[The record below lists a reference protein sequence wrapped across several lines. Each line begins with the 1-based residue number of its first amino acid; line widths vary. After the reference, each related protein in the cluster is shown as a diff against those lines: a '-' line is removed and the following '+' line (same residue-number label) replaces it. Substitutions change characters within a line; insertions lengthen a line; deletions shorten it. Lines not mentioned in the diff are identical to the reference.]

1 LNLHLLGTHI
11 EVIRCG
17 NVDGIPPGS
26 KSPKTPNNF
35 IEFRGTGRLEGVA
48 GNTANYPLVYFFSR
62 CEDRAEPGSKGQPDP
77 LFVDRYYLHVYSN
90 PANPAGSTLLL
101 VNGNADPNIVTPVP
115 ITDGNMQIHITS
127 CALVP
132 VPQSA
137 ALVEQP
143 SPLGPQGQQSQQ
155 AELAQDAPEVADAA
169 LRSDQPV
176 PNPFSETTRIAYV
189 VMGEARDVEIGIYD
203 LAGRK
208 LRSLISNRLE
218 PGQYSVTW
226 DGRTDR
232 GERAPRGMYFVRTEV
247 RGQAQS
253 TRRVLYMK

>member
-48 GNTANYPLVYFFSR
+48 GNKANYPLVYFFSR

-77 LFVDRYYLHVYSN
+77 LFVDRYYLHVYLN
-90 PANPAGSTLLL
+90 PLNPAGSTLLL
-101 VNGNADPNIVTPVP
+101 VNGNADPTIVTPVP

-127 CALVP
+127 CEAIPVP
-132 VPQSA
+132 VSA
-137 ALVEQP
+137 ATVEQP
-143 SPLGPQGQQSQQ
+143 VPDGQQSLQSQQ
-155 AELAQDAPEVADAA
+155 AQDAPEATVAA

-176 PNPFSETTRIAYV
+176 PNPFVEMTRIAYDV
-189 VMGEARDVEIGIYD
+189 IGEAKEVEIGIYD
-203 LAGRK
+203 IAGRK
-208 LRSLISNRLE
+208 LRSLVSDRLE

-226 DGRTDR
+226 DGRSDR
-232 GERAPRGMYFVRTEV
+232 GERVPRGMYFVRTEV
-247 RGQAQS
+247 RGQAHS
-253 TRRVLYMK
+253 IRRVVYMK